1 MHTILRLLK
10 LPLALMLVLLMGPAA
25 QAQKASIQR
34 LDGSRISVREIERL
48 VSALMDS
55 AKVPGLA
62 LAILEDNKVQ
72 YVKTFGFRNV
82 QKRLPLEPQTAM
94 YAASFSKA
102 VFAYLVMQLVQE
114 GALDLDKPL
123 YQYLGKPLPEI
134 KDYQDLATDE
144 RWKRITARMALTHT
158 TGLPNWRW
166 LEPDEKLRFKFA
178 PGAQY
183 WYSGEGLQLLQLVVE
198 NITQKGLL
206 QLSEE
211 RVFKPLG
218 MARTSYLWQ
227 PAFEQNYAIGYMEDG
242 KTVPKEKRD
251 EAQAAGSMETTITDY
266 ATFMVAVMQG
276 KGLTPKAKQEMVR
289 AQVAIPF
296 KAQFGPLATVVT
308 DENKAIKLAYG
319 LGWGVFESPY
329 GPAYFKEGHDDGW
342 ENHSVAFSDQKKG
355 LVIMSNSSNADKL
368 FKELLE
374 KLLGDTFTPWQWEN
388 YVPYNYSAN

>member
-1 MHTILRLLK
+1 MRIRTQALKPLVAFGLLLL
-10 LPLALMLVLLMGPAA
+10 LPLIS
-25 QAQKASIQR
+25 QAQKATIQR
-34 LDGSRISVREIERL
+34 LDGSRISVQKIEQL
-48 VSALMDS
+48 VLALMDS

-62 LAILEDNKVQ
+62 LAILEDNKVR
-72 YVKTFGFRNV
+72 YVKTFGYRNV

-123 YQYLGKPLPEI
+123 YQYLDKPLPEI

-144 RWKRITARMALTHT
+144 RWKQITARMALTHT

-166 LEPDEKLRFKFA
+166 IEPDEKLRFRFA

-183 WYSGEGLQLLQLVVE
+183 WYSGEGLQLLQIVVE
-198 NITQKGLL
+198 KITRKGLL
-206 QLSEE
+206 QLGEE

-218 MARTSYLWQ
+218 MTRTSYIWQ
-227 PAFEQNYAIGYMEDG
+227 PTFEQNYAIGYMEDG
-242 KTVPKEKRD
+242 KAVPKEKRD

-266 ATFMVAVMQG
+266 ATFMAAVMQG

-296 KAQFGPLATVVT
+296 KAQFGPLATVST

-374 KLLGDTFTPWQWEN
+374 KILGDTATPWRWEN
-388 YVPYNYSAN
+388 YVPYNYSGK